1 MAVQWY
7 PGHMN
12 KARRIIKETM
22 SEVDLVIEVMD
33 ARIPFSSENPMVAEL
48 RQHRPCIKILNKS
61 DLADPVI
68 TKMWL
73 EHLEKEQ
80 GVKAQALSVL
90 DKSRTKNLPDLCR
103 KLLPNRDSAVKY
115 IRVMIMGIPN
125 VGKSTLINTLAGKMI
140 AKVGDEPA
148 ITKMVSSSQQRII
161 LDGGIALSDTPG
173 ILWPKI
179 ENSNSS
185 YRLAITGAIKN
196 TAIDFEDIALY
207 AADYLI
213 DAYAAQIV
221 DRYKLKQC
229 PDTGAKLLEAIGRKR
244 GCLRPGGVI
253 DIQRASEILIH
264 EIRSGALGR
273 LSFETP
279 EMIAN
284 ETAIEETIVEAVEET
299 DVLKKNDLSVN
310 EASFKD
316 PKSDLD

>member
-12 KARRIIKETM
+12 KARRIIKESM
-22 SEVDLVIEVMD
+22 SDVDLVIEVMD

-61 DLADPVI
+61 DLADPQV
-68 TKMWL
+68 TRLWL
-73 EHLEKEQ
+73 AHFEKEQ

-90 DKSRTKNLPDLCR
+90 EKAKTKDLPALCR
-103 KLLPNRDSAVKY
+103 KLLPERGSAVKP

-125 VGKSTLINTLAGKMI
+125 VGKSTLINTLAGKTL

-148 ITKMVSSSQQRII
+148 VTKHVSTTQQRII
-161 LDGGIALSDTPG
+161 LQGGIALSDTPG

-179 ENSNSS
+179 ENENSS

-196 TAIDFEDIALY
+196 TAIDFEDIAQF
-207 AADYLI
+207 AADYLVS
-213 DAYAAQIV
+213 AYGDNVVQ
-221 DRYKLKQC
+221 RYKLKQC
-229 PDTGAKLLEAIGRKR
+229 PATGIELLEEIGRRR

-253 DIQRASEILIH
+253 DKQRASEILIH
-264 EIRSGALGR
+264 EIRSGALGA

-279 EMIAN
+279 EMIAK
-284 ETAIEETIVEAVEET
+284 ETAIEELTEAGIDDAGET
-299 DVLKKNDLSVN
+299 DAGLPS
-310 EASFKD
+310 
-316 PKSDLD
+316 

>member
-12 KARRIIKETM
+12 KARRIIKDTM

-61 DLADPVI
+61 DLADPDI

-73 EHLEKEQ
+73 AHFDKEQ

-90 DKSRTKNLPDLCR
+90 DKSRTKNLPSLCR
-103 KLLPNRDSAVKY
+103 KLLPERGSAVKS

-125 VGKSTLINTLAGKMI
+125 VGKSTLINTLAGKTM

-148 ITKMVSSSQQRII
+148 VTKAVSSAQHRILLEGNI
-161 LDGGIALSDTPG
+161 VLSDTPG

-179 ENSNSS
+179 ENENSS

-196 TAIDFEDIALY
+196 TAFDFEDIALF

-213 DAYAAQIV
+213 GAYAEKIV
-221 DRYKLKQC
+221 ERYKLNQC
-229 PDTGAKLLEAIGRKR
+229 PQTGIGLLEEIGRRR
-244 GCLRPGGVI
+244 GFLRAGGII

-264 EIRSGALGR
+264 EIRSGALGA

-279 EMIAN
+279 EMIAE
-284 ETAIEETIVEAVEET
+284 ETAIDEAE
-299 DVLKKNDLSVN
+299 L
-310 EASFKD
+310 
-316 PKSDLD
+316 

>member
-12 KARRIIKETM
+12 KARRIIKDTM

-33 ARIPFSSENPMVAEL
+33 ARIPYSSENPMVAEL

-61 DLADPVI
+61 DLADPEI
-68 TKMWL
+68 TSRWL
-73 EHLEKEQ
+73 AHFDKEQ

-90 DKSRTKNLPDLCR
+90 DKSRTKNLPSLCR
-103 KLLPNRDSAVKY
+103 KLLPDRGTAVKS

-125 VGKSTLINTLAGKMI
+125 VGKSTLINTLAGKTL

-148 ITKMVSSSQQRII
+148 VTKVVSSAQHRIMLEGNI
-161 LDGGIALSDTPG
+161 MLSDTPG

-179 ENSNSS
+179 ENGNSS

-196 TAIDFEDIALY
+196 TAFDFEDIALF

-213 DAYAAQIV
+213 DAYGERV
-221 DRYKLKQC
+221 VERYKLKQC
-229 PDTGAKLLEAIGRKR
+229 PEAGINLLEEIGRRR
-244 GCLRPGGVI
+244 GFLRAGGII
-253 DIQRASEILIH
+253 DLQRASEILIH
-264 EIRSGALGR
+264 EIRSGALGA

-279 EMIAN
+279 EMMAE
-284 ETAIEETIVEAVEET
+284 ETAT
-299 DVLKKNDLSVN
+299 DEV
-310 EASFKD
+310 
-316 PKSDLD
+316 

>member
-1 MAVQWY
+1 MTVQWY

-12 KARRIIKETM
+12 KARRIIKESM

-61 DLADPVI
+61 DLADPAI

-73 EHLEKEQ
+73 QHFDREK

-103 KLLPNRDSAVKY
+103 KLLPERGSAVKS
-115 IRVMIMGIPN
+115 IRIMIMGIPN
-125 VGKSTLINTLAGKMI
+125 VGKSTLINTLAGKTL

-148 ITKMVSSSQQRII
+148 VTKVVSSTQQRII
-161 LDGGIALSDTPG
+161 LPGGIALSDTPG

-179 ENSNSS
+179 ENESSS
-185 YRLAITGAIKN
+185 YRLAVTGAIKN
-196 TAIDFEDIALY
+196 TAIDYEDIALF

-213 DAYAAQIV
+213 VAYPEKV
-221 DRYKLKQC
+221 VKRYKLKQA
-229 PDTGAKLLEAIGRKR
+229 PKTGLQLLEEIGRKR
-244 GCLRPGGVI
+244 GCLRAGGII
-253 DIQRASEILIH
+253 DLQRASEILIH
-264 EIRSGALGR
+264 EIRSGALGQ

-279 EMIAN
+279 EMIKQ
-284 ETAIEETIVEAVEET
+284 ETIAVE
-299 DVLKKNDLSVN
+299 
-310 EASFKD
+310 
-316 PKSDLD
+316 P

>member
-22 SEVDLVIEVMD
+22 TDVDLFIEVMD

-61 DLADPVI
+61 DLADPAI
-68 TKMWL
+68 TKRWMQ
-73 EHLEKEQ
+73 HLEKEQ

-90 DKSRTKNLPDLCR
+90 DKSRTKNIPDLCR

-148 ITKMVSSSQQRII
+148 ITKMVSSSQERII
-161 LDGGIALSDTPG
+161 LEGGIALSDTPG
-173 ILWPKI
+173 ILWTKI
-179 ENSNSS
+179 QNENSS
-185 YRLAITGAIKN
+185 YRLTVTGAIKN
-196 TAIDFEDIALY
+196 TAIAFEDIALF

-213 DAYAAQIV
+213 EAYSEKV
-221 DRYKLKQC
+221 VERYKLKQV
-229 PDTGAKLLEAIGRKR
+229 PETGIKLLEAIGTKR
-244 GCLRPGGVI
+244 GCLRAGGVI
-253 DIQRASEILIH
+253 DIQRTSEILIH

-279 EMIAN
+279 EMIVQ
-284 ETAIEETIVEAVEET
+284 ETTTEEE
-299 DVLKKNDLSVN
+299 
-310 EASFKD
+310 
-316 PKSDLD
+316 

>member
-22 SEVDLVIEVMD
+22 SDVDLVIEVMD

-61 DLADPVI
+61 DLADPVV
-68 TKMWL
+68 TKLWL
-73 EHLEKEQ
+73 KHFEKEQ

-90 DKSRTKNLPDLCR
+90 DKSRTKNLPELCR
-103 KLLPNRDSAVKY
+103 KLLPNRDTAAKY
-115 IRVMIMGIPN
+115 RRVMIMGIPN
-125 VGKSTLINTLAGKMI
+125 VGKSTLINTLAGKTL

-148 ITKMVSSSQQRII
+148 VTKVVSSAQQRII
-161 LDGGIALSDTPG
+161 LEGGIALSDTPG

-179 ENSNSS
+179 ENENSS
-185 YRLAITGAIKN
+185 YRLAVTGAIKN
-196 TAIDFEDIALY
+196 TAIDFEDIALF

-213 DAYAAQIV
+213 DAYSELVIK
-221 DRYKLKQC
+221 RYKLKQC
-229 PDTGAKLLEAIGRKR
+229 PATGIRLLEEIGRRR
-244 GCLRPGGVI
+244 GCLRAGGII

-264 EIRSGALGR
+264 EIRSGSLGA

-279 EMIAN
+279 QMIAK
-284 ETAIEETIVEAVEET
+284 EIEKDVE
-299 DVLKKNDLSVN
+299 L
-310 EASFKD
+310 
-316 PKSDLD
+316 

>member
-22 SEVDLVIEVMD
+22 SDVDLVIEVMD

-48 RQHRPCIKILNKS
+48 RQHRPCIKILNKC
-61 DLADPVI
+61 DLADPAT
-68 TKMWL
+68 TKLWL

-90 DKSRTKNLPDLCR
+90 DKSRTKNLPQLCR
-103 KLLPNRDSAVKY
+103 KLLPNRDSAAKY
-115 IRVMIMGIPN
+115 RRVMIMGIPN
-125 VGKSTLINTLAGKMI
+125 VGKSTLINTLAGKTL

-148 ITKMVSSSQQRII
+148 VTKMVSSSQQRII
-161 LDGGIALSDTPG
+161 LEDGIALSDTPG

-179 ENSNSS
+179 ENENSS

-196 TAIDFEDIALY
+196 TAIDFEDIAIF

-213 DAYAAQIV
+213 DAYDQLV
-221 DRYKLKQC
+221 VERYNLAQC
-229 PDTGAKLLEAIGRKR
+229 PATGFQLLEEIGRRR
-244 GCLRPGGVI
+244 GCLRAGGII

-264 EIRSGALGR
+264 EIRSGGLGA

-279 EMIAN
+279 EMVAK
-284 ETAIEETIVEAVEET
+284 ETSVEIE
-299 DVLKKNDLSVN
+299 DGSL
-310 EASFKD
+310 
-316 PKSDLD
+316 

>member
-22 SEVDLVIEVMD
+22 SDVDLVIEVMD

-61 DLADPVI
+61 DLADPAI
-68 TKMWL
+68 TKLWL
-73 EHLEKEQ
+73 KHLEKEQ

-90 DKSRTKNLPDLCR
+90 DKSRTRNLPDLCR
-103 KLLPNRDSAVKY
+103 KLLPHRDSAAKY
-115 IRVMIMGIPN
+115 RRVMIMGIPN
-125 VGKSTLINTLAGKMI
+125 VGKSTLINTLAGKTL

-148 ITKMVSSSQQRII
+148 VTKVVSSAQQRII
-161 LDGGIALSDTPG
+161 LEGGIALSDTPG

-179 ENSNSS
+179 KNENSS

-196 TAIDFEDIALY
+196 TAIDFEDIALF

-213 DAYAAQIV
+213 DAYGELV
-221 DRYKLKQC
+221 TDRYKLNQC
-229 PDTGAKLLEAIGRKR
+229 PDTGIQLLEEIGRRR
-244 GCLRPGGVI
+244 GCLRAGGII

-264 EIRSGALGR
+264 EIRGGSLGAI
-273 LSFETP
+273 SFETP
-279 EMIAN
+279 QMVAE
-284 ETAIEETIVEAVEET
+284 EIEEIV
-299 DVLKKNDLSVN
+299 D
-310 EASFKD
+310 
-316 PKSDLD
+316 

>member
-61 DLADPVI
+61 DLADPAI
-68 TKMWL
+68 TKLWMQ
-73 EHLEKEQ
+73 HLEKEQ
-80 GVKAQALSVL
+80 GVKAQALSVQ
-90 DKSRTKNLPDLCR
+90 DKSRTKNLPNLCR

-125 VGKSTLINTLAGKMI
+125 VGKSTLINTLAGKDI

-148 ITKMVSSSQQRII
+148 VTKVVSSAQQRII
-161 LDGGIALSDTPG
+161 LEGGIALSDTPG

-179 ENSNSS
+179 ENENSS

-196 TAIDFEDIALY
+196 TAIDFEDIALF

-213 DAYAAQIV
+213 DAYAERIV
-221 DRYKLKQC
+221 ERYKLKQC
-229 PDTGAKLLEAIGRKR
+229 PAAGIHLLEEIGRRR
-244 GCLRPGGVI
+244 GCLRAGGII
-253 DIQRASEILIH
+253 DIHRASEILIH

-279 EMIAN
+279 DMIAE
-284 ETAIEETIVEAVEET
+284 ETAVEPVA
-299 DVLKKNDLSVN
+299 DGD
-310 EASFKD
+310 
-316 PKSDLD
+316 SDG

>member
-22 SEVDLVIEVMD
+22 SDVDLVIEVMD

-61 DLADPVI
+61 DLADPDI

-73 EHLEKEQ
+73 AHFEKEQ

-90 DKSRTKNLPDLCR
+90 EKAKTKNIPSLCR
-103 KLLPNRDSAVKY
+103 KLLPLRGSAVKP

-125 VGKSTLINTLAGKMI
+125 VGKSTLINTLAGKTL

-148 ITKMVSSSQQRII
+148 VTKMVSPAAQRIM
-161 LDGGIALSDTPG
+161 LEGDIALSDTPG

-179 ENSNSS
+179 ENENSS
-185 YRLAITGAIKN
+185 YRLAVTGAIKN
-196 TAIDFEDIALY
+196 TAIDFEDIAVF

-213 DAYAAQIV
+213 AAYGERIIA
-221 DRYKLKQC
+221 RYKLKKC
-229 PDTGAKLLEAIGRKR
+229 PVTGFQLLEEIGRKR
-244 GCLRPGGVI
+244 GCLRAGGII

-264 EIRSGALGR
+264 EIRSGTLGP

-279 EMIAN
+279 EMIIQ
-284 ETAIEETIVEAVEET
+284 ETASDDIDIDIDSSET
-299 DVLKKNDLSVN
+299 
-310 EASFKD
+310 
-316 PKSDLD
+316 

>member
-12 KARRIIKETM
+12 KARRIIKESM

-68 TKMWL
+68 TRMWL
-73 EHLEKEQ
+73 KHFDKEK
-80 GVKAQALSVL
+80 GVKTQALSVL
-90 DKSRTKNLPDLCR
+90 DKSRTKNLPELVR
-103 KLLPNRDSAVKY
+103 KLLPERGSAVKS

-125 VGKSTLINTLAGKMI
+125 VGKSTLINTLAGKTL

-148 ITKMVSSSQQRII
+148 VTKVVSSAQQRII
-161 LDGGIALSDTPG
+161 LQGGIALSDTPG

-179 ENSNSS
+179 ENANSS
-185 YRLAITGAIKN
+185 YRLAVTGAIKN
-196 TAIDFEDIALY
+196 TAIDYEDIALF

-213 DAYAAQIV
+213 ATYPEKV
-221 DRYKLKQC
+221 LKRYKLKQK
-229 PDTGAKLLEAIGRKR
+229 PETGFQLLEDIGRKR
-244 GCLRPGGVI
+244 GCLRAGGII
-253 DIQRASEILIH
+253 DLQRASEILIH
-264 EIRSGALGR
+264 EIRSGALGP

-279 EMIAN
+279 EMIKQ
-284 ETAIEETIVEAVEET
+284 ETIVE
-299 DVLKKNDLSVN
+299 S
-310 EASFKD
+310 
-316 PKSDLD
+316 

>member
-12 KARRIIKETM
+12 KARRIIKDTM

-61 DLADPVI
+61 DLADPAI
-68 TKMWL
+68 TKLWMA
-73 EHLEKEQ
+73 HLEKEQ

-103 KLLPNRDSAVKY
+103 KLLPDRGTAVKS

-125 VGKSTLINTLAGKMI
+125 VGKSTLINTLAGKTL

-148 ITKMVSSSQQRII
+148 VTKVVSAAQHRI
-161 LDGGIALSDTPG
+161 LLPGNIALSDTPG

-179 ENSNSS
+179 ENENSS
-185 YRLAITGAIKN
+185 YRLAVTGAIKN
-196 TAIDFEDIALY
+196 TAIDFEDIALF

-213 DAYAAQIV
+213 DAYAEKIV
-221 DRYKLKQC
+221 ERYKLKQV
-229 PDTGAKLLEAIGRKR
+229 PQTGTELLEEIGRRR
-244 GCLRPGGVI
+244 GCLRGGGVI
-253 DIQRASEILIH
+253 DMNRASEILIH
-264 EIRSGALGR
+264 EIRSGTLGA

-279 EMIAN
+279 AMIA
-284 ETAIEETIVEAVEET
+284 EETVMEEEM
-299 DVLKKNDLSVN
+299 DEPDQSQ
-310 EASFKD
+310 
-316 PKSDLD
+316 

>member
-12 KARRIIKETM
+12 KARRIIKDTM

-61 DLADPVI
+61 DLADPAT
-68 TKMWL
+68 TKLWMA
-73 EHLEKEQ
+73 HLEKEQ

-103 KLLPNRDSAVKY
+103 KLLPDRGTAVKS

-125 VGKSTLINTLAGKMI
+125 VGKSTLINTLAGKTL

-148 ITKMVSSSQQRII
+148 VTKVVSSAQHRI
-161 LDGGIALSDTPG
+161 LLSGNIALSDTPG

-179 ENSNSS
+179 ENENSS
-185 YRLAITGAIKN
+185 YRLAVTGAIKN
-196 TAIDFEDIALY
+196 TAIDFEDIALF

-213 DAYAAQIV
+213 DAYAEKIV
-221 DRYKLKQC
+221 ERYKLKQT
-229 PDTGAKLLEAIGRKR
+229 PQTGTELLEEIGRRR
-244 GCLRPGGVI
+244 GCLRGGGII
-253 DIQRASEILIH
+253 DMNRASEILIH
-264 EIRSGALGR
+264 EIRSGALGA

-279 EMIAN
+279 AMIA
-284 ETAIEETIVEAVEET
+284 EETVVDEEE
-299 DVLKKNDLSVN
+299 D
-310 EASFKD
+310 E
-316 PKSDLD
+316 PEQG

>member
-22 SEVDLVIEVMD
+22 SDVDLVIEVMD

-61 DLADPVI
+61 DLADPEI
-68 TKMWL
+68 TKLWL
-73 EHLEKEQ
+73 QHFEKEQ

-90 DKSRTKNLPDLCR
+90 DKSKTRNLPGLCR
-103 KLLPNRDSAVKY
+103 KLLPDRGGAVKY

-125 VGKSTLINTLAGKMI
+125 VGKSTLINTLAGKTL

-148 ITKMVSSSQQRII
+148 VTKVVSSAQQRII
-161 LDGGIALSDTPG
+161 LEGDIALSDTPG

-179 ENSNSS
+179 VNENSS

-196 TAIDFEDIALY
+196 TAIDFEDIALF

-213 DAYAAQIV
+213 EAYGEKV
-221 DRYKLKQC
+221 VERYKLKQR
-229 PDTGAKLLEAIGRKR
+229 PDTGIKLLEEIGRRR
-244 GCLRPGGVI
+244 GCLRAGGII

-264 EIRSGALGR
+264 EIRSGALGA

-279 EMIAN
+279 EMIAK
-284 ETAIEETIVEAVEET
+284 ETQVEE
-299 DVLKKNDLSVN
+299 
-310 EASFKD
+310 
-316 PKSDLD
+316 

>member
-12 KARRIIKETM
+12 KARRIIKDTM

-61 DLADPVI
+61 DLADPEI
-68 TKMWL
+68 TRKWL
-73 EHLEKEQ
+73 AHFDKEQ

-90 DKSRTKNLPDLCR
+90 DKSRTKNLPSLCR
-103 KLLPNRDSAVKY
+103 KLLPDRGTAVKS

-125 VGKSTLINTLAGKMI
+125 VGKSTLINTLAGKTL

-148 ITKMVSSSQQRII
+148 VTKAVSPAQHRIH
-161 LDGGIALSDTPG
+161 LEGNIALSDTPG

-179 ENSNSS
+179 ENENSS

-196 TAIDFEDIALY
+196 TAFDFEDIALF

-213 DAYAAQIV
+213 EAYSERV
-221 DRYKLKQC
+221 VERYKLKQK
-229 PDTGAKLLEAIGRKR
+229 PETGINLLEEIGRRR
-244 GCLRPGGVI
+244 GFLRAGGII
-253 DIQRASEILIH
+253 DLQRASEVLIH
-264 EIRSGALGR
+264 EIRSGALGA

-279 EMIAN
+279 EMIAE
-284 ETAIEETIVEAVEET
+284 ETAVD
-299 DVLKKNDLSVN
+299 DVD
-310 EASFKD
+310 
-316 PKSDLD
+316 

>member
-1 MAVQWY
+1 
-7 PGHMN
+7 
-12 KARRIIKETM
+12 M

-61 DLADPVI
+61 DLADPEI

-73 EHLEKEQ
+73 AHFDKEQ

-90 DKSRTKNLPDLCR
+90 DKSKTKNLPNLCR
-103 KLLPNRDSAVKY
+103 KLLPERGTAVKS

-125 VGKSTLINTLAGKMI
+125 VGKSTLINTLAGKTL

-148 ITKMVSSSQQRII
+148 VTKEVSSGQHRII
-161 LDGGIALSDTPG
+161 LDGNIALSDTPG

-179 ENSNSS
+179 ENENSS
-185 YRLAITGAIKN
+185 YRLAVTGAIKN
-196 TAIDFEDIALY
+196 TAIDFEDIALF

-213 DAYAAQIV
+213 DAYSEKVIE
-221 DRYKLKQC
+221 RYKLKQC
-229 PDTGAKLLEAIGRKR
+229 PQTGIQLLKEIGRRR
-244 GCLRPGGVI
+244 GCLRAGGII
-253 DIQRASEILIH
+253 DMQRASEILIH
-264 EIRSGALGR
+264 EIRSGALGA

-284 ETAIEETIVEAVEET
+284 ETASINA
-299 DVLKKNDLSVN
+299 D
-310 EASFKD
+310 
-316 PKSDLD
+316 

>member
-22 SEVDLVIEVMD
+22 SDVDLVIEVMD

-61 DLADPVI
+61 DLADPEI
-68 TKMWL
+68 TKMWMH
-73 EHLEKEQ
+73 HLEKEQ
-80 GVKAQALSVL
+80 GVKVQALSVL
-90 DKSRTKNLPDLCR
+90 DKSRTKNLPSLCR
-103 KLLPNRDSAVKY
+103 KLLPQRGGAVKY

-125 VGKSTLINTLAGKMI
+125 VGKSTLINTLAGKTL

-148 ITKMVSSSQQRII
+148 VTKVVSSSQQRII
-161 LDGGIALSDTPG
+161 LENDIALSDTPG

-179 ENSNSS
+179 VNENII

-196 TAIDFEDIALY
+196 TAIDFEDIALF

-213 DAYAAQIV
+213 VAYGKRIV
-221 DRYKLKQC
+221 ERYKLKQC
-229 PDTGAKLLEAIGRKR
+229 PQTGFKLLEEIGRRR
-244 GCLRPGGVI
+244 GCLRAGGII

-264 EIRSGALGR
+264 EIRSGVLGA

-279 EMIAN
+279 EMIAQ
-284 ETAIEETIVEAVEET
+284 ETLLEEE
-299 DVLKKNDLSVN
+299 
-310 EASFKD
+310 
-316 PKSDLD
+316 

>member
-22 SEVDLVIEVMD
+22 SDVDLVIEVMD

-61 DLADPVI
+61 DLADPEI
-68 TKMWL
+68 TSMWIKYF
-73 EHLEKEQ
+73 EKEQ

-90 DKSRTKNLPDLCR
+90 DKSRTRNLPALCR
-103 KLLPNRDSAVKY
+103 KLLPGRGGAVKN
-115 IRVMIMGIPN
+115 IRIMIMGIPN
-125 VGKSTLINTLAGKMI
+125 VGKSTLINTLAGKTL

-148 ITKMVSSSQQRII
+148 VTKVVSSAQQRIF
-161 LDGGIALSDTPG
+161 LEDDIALSDTPG

-179 ENSNSS
+179 VNENSS

-196 TAIDFEDIALY
+196 TAIDFEDIAWF

-213 DAYAAQIV
+213 EAYAERIV
-221 DRYKLKQC
+221 ERYNLKQC
-229 PDTGAKLLEAIGRKR
+229 PETGVQLLEEIGRRR
-244 GCLRPGGVI
+244 GCLRAGGII
-253 DIQRASEILIH
+253 DMQRASEILIH
-264 EIRSGALGR
+264 EIRSGVLGA

-279 EMIAN
+279 EMIAK
-284 ETAIEETIVEAVEET
+284 ETAEDE
-299 DVLKKNDLSVN
+299 S
-310 EASFKD
+310 
-316 PKSDLD
+316 

>member
-12 KARRIIKETM
+12 KARRIIKESM
-22 SEVDLVIEVMD
+22 SDVDLVIEVMD

-61 DLADPVI
+61 DLADPQV
-68 TKMWL
+68 TRLWL
-73 EHLEKEQ
+73 AHFEKEQ

-90 DKSRTKNLPDLCR
+90 EKAKTKDLPALCR
-103 KLLPNRDSAVKY
+103 KLLPERGSAVKP

-125 VGKSTLINTLAGKMI
+125 VGKSTLINTLAGKTL

-148 ITKMVSSSQQRII
+148 VTKHVSTTQQRII
-161 LDGGIALSDTPG
+161 LQGGIALSDTPG

-179 ENSNSS
+179 ENENSS

-196 TAIDFEDIALY
+196 TAIDFEDIAQF
-207 AADYLI
+207 AADYLVSTYG
-213 DAYAAQIV
+213 DNVVQ
-221 DRYKLKQC
+221 RYKLKQC
-229 PDTGAKLLEAIGRKR
+229 PATGIELLEEIGRRR

-253 DIQRASEILIH
+253 DKQRASEILIH
-264 EIRSGALGR
+264 EIRSGALGA

-279 EMIAN
+279 EMIAK
-284 ETAIEETIVEAVEET
+284 ETAIEELTEAGIDDAGET
-299 DVLKKNDLSVN
+299 DAGL
-310 EASFKD
+310 
-316 PKSDLD
+316 PG

>member
-22 SEVDLVIEVMD
+22 SDVDLVIEVMD

-61 DLADPVI
+61 DLADPAI
-68 TKMWL
+68 TKIWMQ
-73 EHLEKEQ
+73 HLEKEQ

-90 DKSRTKNLPDLCR
+90 EKSRTKNIPDLCR

-161 LDGGIALSDTPG
+161 LEDGIALSDTPG

-179 ENSNSS
+179 ENENSS

-213 DAYAAQIV
+213 DAYGEQV
-221 DRYKLKQC
+221 VERYKLKQC
-229 PDTGAKLLEAIGRKR
+229 PETGIKLLEAIGTKR
-244 GCLRPGGVI
+244 GCLRAGGVI

-279 EMIAN
+279 EMIVR
-284 ETAIEETIVEAVEET
+284 ETAVEET
-299 DVLKKNDLSVN
+299 VDIESEDN
-310 EASFKD
+310 
-316 PKSDLD
+316 

>member
-12 KARRIIKETM
+12 KARRIIKESM

-61 DLADPVI
+61 DLADPAI

-73 EHLEKEQ
+73 KHFDNEK

-90 DKSRTKNLPDLCR
+90 DKSRTKSLPGLCH
-103 KLLPNRDSAVKY
+103 KLLPTRGSAVKS

-125 VGKSTLINTLAGKMI
+125 VGKSTLINTLAGKTL

-148 ITKMVSSSQQRII
+148 VTKVVSSAQQRII
-161 LDGGIALSDTPG
+161 LQGGIALSDTPG

-179 ENSNSS
+179 ENESSS
-185 YRLAITGAIKN
+185 YRLAVTGAIKN
-196 TAIDFEDIALY
+196 TAIDYEDIALF

-213 DAYAAQIV
+213 AAYPEKV
-221 DRYKLKQC
+221 VKRYKLKQS
-229 PDTGAKLLEAIGRKR
+229 PETGVQLLEDIGRKR
-244 GCLRPGGVI
+244 GCLRAGGIV
-253 DIQRASEILIH
+253 DMQRASEILIH
-264 EIRSGALGR
+264 EIRSGALGA

-279 EMIAN
+279 EMIAK
-284 ETAIEETIVEAVEET
+284 ETIVV
-299 DVLKKNDLSVN
+299 DK
-310 EASFKD
+310 
-316 PKSDLD
+316 

>member
-22 SEVDLVIEVMD
+22 PDVDLVIEVMD

-61 DLADPVI
+61 DLADPHI
-68 TKMWL
+68 TQLWI
-73 EHLEKEQ
+73 EQLEKEQ

-90 DKSRTKNLPDLCR
+90 EKNRTRDIPALCR
-103 KLLPNRDSAVKY
+103 KLLPNRGGAVKY

-125 VGKSTLINTLAGKMI
+125 VGKSTLINTLAGKTL

-148 ITKMVSSSQQRII
+148 VTKVVSSNEQRII
-161 LDGGIALSDTPG
+161 LQGDIALSDTPG

-179 ENSNSS
+179 ENENSS

-196 TAIDFEDIALY
+196 TAIDYEDIALF

-213 DAYAAQIV
+213 AAYSERVMQ
-221 DRYKLKQC
+221 RYKLTQC
-229 PDTGAKLLEAIGRKR
+229 PATGFELLEAIGRKR
-244 GCLRPGGVI
+244 GCLRAGGVI
-253 DIQRASEILIH
+253 DIQRAAEILIH
-264 EIRSGALGR
+264 EIRSGALGA

-279 EMIAN
+279 EMIAG
-284 ETAIEETIVEAVEET
+284 ETAEA
-299 DVLKKNDLSVN
+299 
-310 EASFKD
+310 D
-316 PKSDLD
+316 PYS